1 MMYDVLA
8 GEISQPQYAGM
19 TDAEIV
25 AALNAVSAATRRA
38 VPLAALLATAAL
50 NGAYASVKATAE
62 SAEVPAAVRGVCASV
77 LVLLSG
83 VFQEINLDDPRVQ
96 VALGALAQA
105 GVLGMAQMAEIDALA
120 DVPGTA
126 RWQTLGLAAAV
137 TVEDVQA
144 AWDWIAAQAAEA
156 TRLAAYD
163 VIQERLI
170 NGPHGAL
177 ARLRVMRHDGT
188 PAPEWDEVL
197 SWLQ

>member
-1 MMYDVLA
+1 MYDVLA